1 MRSHGTAM
9 ANSAKNMVKTYQ
21 KNMVNLG
28 IYHGFIMI
36 CRGFICWDLPRSC
49 SDLSWID
56 WVYHCIAII
65 YVSFSW
71 VHPCFIGIYHGF
83 TMALLGLA
91 MFLQWFSYP
100 GFTIVLLSLTVALL
114 LTLTWFYWDVPC
126 SAWFS

>member
-36 CRGFICWDLPRSC
+36 CCGFTCWDLPRSC
-49 SDLSWID
+49 SDLTWID

-71 VHPCFIGIYHGF
+71 FYPCFIGIDHGF

-91 MFLQWFSYP
+91 MFLQDSFRFTGILWGV
-100 GFTIVLLSLTVALL
+100 GFTWI
-114 LTLTWFYWDVPC
+114 YR
-126 SAWFS
+126 AWFSLQFHIVFSF